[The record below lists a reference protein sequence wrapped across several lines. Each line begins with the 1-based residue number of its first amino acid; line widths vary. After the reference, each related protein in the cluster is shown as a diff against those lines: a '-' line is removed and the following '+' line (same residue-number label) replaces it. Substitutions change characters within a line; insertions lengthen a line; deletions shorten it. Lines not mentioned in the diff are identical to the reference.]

1 MREWNTE
8 KNQLDATEASSVASN
23 WLRLTRY
30 SGNRR
35 VKRTVRKTWNLSWSY
50 SEPDMKVR

>member
-1 MREWNTE
+1 MRERNTE